1 MEGEGVGR
9 GGGMNPKSDF
19 IGEDFMKFMNDRGE
33 MRRLPYRIVATKMV
47 RNPRMER
54 RLIEMN
60 RERNLY
66 YVMLAGGILMIA
78 GLMF

>member
-1 MEGEGVGR
+1 
-9 GGGMNPKSDF
+9 MNPKGDF

-33 MRRLPYRIVATKMV
+33 MRRLPYRIVATKTV

-54 RLIEMN
+54 RIVEMN
-60 RERNLY
+60 RERNLF
-66 YVMLAGGILMIA
+66 YVMLAGSILMLA

>member
-1 MEGEGVGR
+1 
-9 GGGMNPKSDF
+9 MNPKSDF

>member
-1 MEGEGVGR
+1 
-9 GGGMNPKSDF
+9 MNQKSDF

-33 MRRLPYRIVATKMV
+33 MRRLPYRIVATKTV

-54 RLIEMN
+54 RIIEMN
-60 RERNLY
+60 RERNLF
-66 YVMLAGGILMIA
+66 YVMLAGSLLMLF

>member
-1 MEGEGVGR
+1 V
-9 GGGMNPKSDF
+9 NQKSDF

-33 MRRLPYRIVATKMV
+33 MRRLPYRIVATKTV

-54 RLIEMN
+54 RIIEMN
-60 RERNLY
+60 RERNLF
-66 YVMLAGGILMIA
+66 YVMLAGSLLMLF